1 MISNWDK
8 RDELPICPECGL
20 KFKNMFEAI
29 EHFLEDGEEFDP
41 ALLLPGGYRLMIGS
55 LLRAMYEHRTEPEF
69 ISDITQSTY
78 ATLFTAETEPELIN
92 ETVEDIIV
100 ATEMEDFDVQLKNL
114 FKNGE

>member
-1 MISNWDK
+1 MKSNWK
-8 RDELPICPECGL
+8 KDESIPMCRECGV
-20 KFKNMFEAI
+20 KFDNIFDAI
-29 EHFLEDGEEFDP
+29 QHFLEDGEEFDP

-55 LLRAMYEHRTEPEF
+55 LLRSLYDHRHEPTL
-69 ISDITQSTY
+69 IADITQSTY

-100 ATEMEDFDVQLKNL
+100 ATEMEDFDVQLKSL

>member
-8 RDELPICPECGL
+8 KGDIPPCPECGA
-20 KFKNMFEAI
+20 KFSNIFDAT
-29 EHFLEDGEEFDP
+29 EHFLEDDENFDP

-55 LLRAMYEHRTEPEF
+55 LLRALYEHRNQPAF
-69 ISDITQSTY
+69 IADITQSTY
-78 ATLFTAETEPELIN
+78 ATLFMAETQPELIN